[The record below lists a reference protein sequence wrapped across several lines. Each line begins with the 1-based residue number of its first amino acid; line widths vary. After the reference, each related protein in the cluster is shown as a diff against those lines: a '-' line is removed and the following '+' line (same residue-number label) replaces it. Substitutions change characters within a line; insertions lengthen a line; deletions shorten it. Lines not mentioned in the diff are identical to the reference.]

1 MENEPTHLRVK
12 LGAAEIEYRGDAQFL
27 KDEVLPKVDKIL
39 EMVESRADLQR
50 PPPPLQLEKADEVV
64 TPLPPGNN
72 NLEHSTNTIAT
83 LLDAKTASDLAFAA
97 AGHLTLVMKQERI
110 TRSEIHEEMKSAT
123 AFYKASNANNLS
135 NALKALVKADRLRLV
150 AEDTYAMPNKSR
162 KELEALLAQHE

>member
-1 MENEPTHLRVK
+1 MEEEKTRLRMK
-12 LGAAEIEYRGDAQFL
+12 LGAAEIEYEGGTQFL
-27 KDEVLPKVDKIL
+27 KDEIMPTVGKIL
-39 EMVESRADLQR
+39 EMVETRSDLQR
-50 PPPPLQLEKADEVV
+50 SPPPLQLEKTAEVI

-72 NLEHSTNTIAT
+72 LDHSTNTIAT

-97 AGHLTLVMKQERI
+97 AGHLTLVMKRERI

-150 AEDTYAMPNKSR
+150 AEDTYGMPNKAR
-162 KELEALLAQHE
+162 KELEALLAGHE